1 MLLSKPLHASIGFC
15 QSYRIGI
22 IDHHARVIRGGTRI
36 LTGRV
41 HKVCW
46 CKSYSIGQHKPLE
59 SQLTKQTPP
68 PSPNRENSDNEE
80 ANLEDEDGD
89 ISDEENSDTSGS
101 ESGSDSSI
109 DREIRS
115 FEERNRELVE
125 RMREVEEETIH
136 HVEIQEGWRRAIVAL
151 EAKLDEMRAVVE
163 VARGGGPAV
172 GFSDHDYETMNA
184 IEKEVDYLQRLMA
197 ADEGYQEG
205 HQAEPE
211 IDANGQNQM
220 NNAQ

>member
-1 MLLSKPLHASIGFC
+1 MTITRRPLGA
-15 QSYRIGI
+15 
-22 IDHHARVIRGGTRI
+22 
-36 LTGRV
+36 
-41 HKVCW
+41 
-46 CKSYSIGQHKPLE
+46 
-59 SQLTKQTPP
+59 PP
-68 PSPNRENSDNEE
+68 PPDRENSDNEE
-80 ANLEDEDGD
+80 ANLEDENGD

-101 ESGSDSSI
+101 ESDSDASI

-115 FEERNRELVE
+115 FEERNRELIE

-136 HVEIQEGWRRAIVAL
+136 QVELQEGWGRAIVAL
-151 EAKLDEMRAVVE
+151 NAKLGEMRAVVE

-172 GFSDHDYETMNA
+172 GFSEQDYETMNA

-211 IDANGQNQM
+211 IDADGQNQM

>member
-1 MLLSKPLHASIGFC
+1 MT
-15 QSYRIGI
+15 
-22 IDHHARVIRGGTRI
+22 GTR
-36 LTGRV
+36 R
-41 HKVCW
+41 
-46 CKSYSIGQHKPLE
+46 PLGI
-59 SQLTKQTPP
+59 PP
-68 PSPNRENSDNEE
+68 PSPNRENSDDEE

-89 ISDEENSDTSGS
+89 INEEENSDTSGS

-125 RMREVEEETIH
+125 RMREVEEDTIH

-151 EAKLDEMRAVVE
+151 EAKLCEMRAVVE
-163 VARGGGPAV
+163 VAQGGGPAV

-205 HQAEPE
+205 YQPEPE
-211 IDANGQNQM
+211 IDVDGPNQM

>member
-1 MLLSKPLHASIGFC
+1 MTITRRPLGA
-15 QSYRIGI
+15 
-22 IDHHARVIRGGTRI
+22 
-36 LTGRV
+36 
-41 HKVCW
+41 
-46 CKSYSIGQHKPLE
+46 
-59 SQLTKQTPP
+59 PP
-68 PSPNRENSDNEE
+68 PPDRENSDNEE
-80 ANLEDEDGD
+80 ADLEDENRDM
-89 ISDEENSDTSGS
+89 SDQENSDTSGS
-101 ESGSDSSI
+101 GSESDSDTSI

-115 FEERNRELVE
+115 FEERNRELIE

-136 HVEIQEGWRRAIVAL
+136 QVELQEGWGRAIVAL
-151 EAKLDEMRAVVE
+151 NAKLGEMRAVVE

-172 GFSDHDYETMNA
+172 GFSEQDYETMNA

-211 IDANGQNQM
+211 IDADGQNQI